1 MKKLFI
7 LILILINVNASDLKR
22 EVGNFLLD
30 WDKAHNSKDLN
41 LFWNLYDNSLNYYN
55 TIDNNKLNV
64 INDKDKILKKYPD
77 FQQRSTLVNIEIF
90 DNNLKIFYDK
100 ETYYN
105 NKKRVFPSYLIL
117 SKSNESFK
125 ILEENDYKKEV
136 VKNYKTSISKFKDAR
151 ELDKTATYEDLS
163 KFGISWINTIPSTGK
178 NITVSF
184 RVNYNTNTGVP
195 EVKIL
200 VFNSQVQLGEKILSD
215 LDSSLDGFQI
225 DKKSIEN
232 AVKLINPDIKI
243 LWDKTPKV
251 ICSIIWSKE
260 DSLGRQCFNYDEKVF
275 NKEMLEV
282 SEIWR
287 NLRFEE

>member
-7 LILILINVNASDLKR
+7 LILILINVNASNLSRD
-22 EVGNFLLD
+22 VDDFLLD
-30 WDKAHNSKDLN
+30 WDKAHNNKDLN
-41 LFWNLYDNSLNYYN
+41 LFWNLYANSLNYYN
-55 TIDNNKLNV
+55 NIGDNKLNV

-77 FQQRSTLVNIEIF
+77 FQQRSILVNIENL
-90 DNNLKIFYDK
+90 DNNLKVYYDK

-125 ILEENDYKKEV
+125 VLEENDYKKEV
-136 VKNYKTSISKFKDAR
+136 VRNYKTPLSKFNDAR
-151 ELDKTATYEDLS
+151 EVDRTATFQDLS
-163 KFGISWINTIPSTGK
+163 NFGISWINTIPSTGK

-184 RVNYNTNTGVP
+184 RVNYNTSDGIP

-200 VFNSQVQLGEKILSD
+200 VFDSQVQLGEKYLSD
-215 LDSSLDGFQI
+215 LYSSMDGFQI

-232 AVKLINPDIKI
+232 AVKSINPNIKI

-260 DSLGRQCFNYDEKVF
+260 DSLGRQCFNYNEKVF
-275 NKEMLEV
+275 TKETVEV

-287 NLRFEE
+287 NLRFE

>member
-7 LILILINVNASDLKR
+7 LILILINVNASNLSRD
-22 EVGNFLLD
+22 VDNFLLD
-30 WDKAHNSKDLN
+30 WDKAHNNKDLN
-41 LFWNLYDNSLNYYN
+41 LFWNLYANSLNYYN
-55 TIDNNKLNV
+55 NIGDNKLNV

-77 FQQRSTLVNIEIF
+77 FQQRSILINIENL
-90 DNNLKIFYDK
+90 DNNLKVYYDK

-125 ILEENDYKKEV
+125 VLEENDYKKEV
-136 VKNYKTSISKFKDAR
+136 VRNYKTPLSKFKDAR
-151 ELDKTATYEDLS
+151 EVDRTATFQDLS
-163 KFGISWINTIPSTGK
+163 NFGISWINTIPSTGK

-184 RVNYNTNTGVP
+184 RVNYNTSDGIP

-200 VFNSQVQLGEKILSD
+200 VFDSQVQLGEKYLSD
-215 LDSSLDGFQI
+215 LYSSMNGFQI

-232 AVKLINPDIKI
+232 AVKSINPNIKI

-260 DSLGRQCFNYDEKVF
+260 DSLGRQCFNYNEKVF
-275 NKEMLEV
+275 NKETVEV

-287 NLRFEE
+287 NLRFE